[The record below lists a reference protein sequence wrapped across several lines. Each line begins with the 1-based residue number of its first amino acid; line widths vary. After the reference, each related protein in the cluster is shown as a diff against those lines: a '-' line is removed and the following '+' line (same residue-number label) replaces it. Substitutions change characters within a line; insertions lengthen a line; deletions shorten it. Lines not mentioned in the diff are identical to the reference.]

1 MDAGAEP
8 PWLVRRSGLLSLVYE
23 LEQLG
28 VRDLAGALRRLGV
41 LVLQDGERD
50 ELRQVSLLLVG
61 QLVRVAAVDVSADR
75 ETVLVE
81 EVCL

>member
-1 MDAGAEP
+1 
-8 PWLVRRSGLLSLVYE
+8 
-23 LEQLG
+23 
-28 VRDLAGALRRLGV
+28 
-41 LVLQDGERD
+41 VLQDGERD